1 MKESHREEVAH
12 HADPESCASRR
23 KAAGEALTGA
33 HADPALSCEIKSSGT
48 PTPLREA
55 EGNMGRGVKREPH
68 SGPTQSETRSTRGNS
83 SARNWEVPRVP
94 PLEGEAGRLGKAD
107 GRTPSMHARGKS
119 DEPIVPRKLPN
130 KDEENPSAEAA
141 EGRGST
147 KGNTRQSTAPR
158 TQSRTRAS
166 NGRASVREAQAR
178 FYAKHPR

>member
-12 HADPESCASRR
+12 HTDPESCASRR
-23 KAAGEALTGA
+23 KATGEALTGA

-48 PTPLREA
+48 PLREA
-55 EGNMGRGVKREPH
+55 EGNMGRGVKREPR
-68 SGPTQSETRSTRGNS
+68 SSPTQSETRSTRGNS
-83 SARNWEVPRVP
+83 SPRNWEVPRVP
-94 PLEGEAGRLGKAD
+94 ALDGEAGRLGKAD

-119 DEPIVPRKLPN
+119 DEPIVPRKRPN
-130 KDEENPSAEAA
+130 KDGRNSSAEAA

-147 KGNTRQSTAPR
+147 KGNTRQSAAPR